1 MIEAPTTRESVVLVH
16 GLAGHG
22 LVMTPLARALRGHF
36 AGVTTWGYSSLW
48 SRIERH
54 GHALA
59 ESLRQMDDRQSGRV
73 HLVTHSLGGI
83 ISRLALAEYSPRR
96 LGRVLMLAPPNRG
109 SRMATRAAP
118 YLGRFFPPIA
128 QLCDSSDSFV
138 CTLQPPSSTEV
149 GIIAASHD
157 VLVREEST
165 HLAGETDHITLP
177 GLHVSLLW
185 SRTTAEQVRHF
196 LENGRFR
203 RSEVQV
209 QGDGANAA
217 A

>member
-1 MIEAPTTRESVVLVH
+1 MNVRSPQPSADKVILVH

-22 LVMTPLARALRGHF
+22 VVMSPLARALRGHF

-59 ESLRQMDDRQSGRV
+59 KSLRQMDDRESGRI

-83 ISRLALAEYSPRR
+83 VARLALAEYAPLR
-96 LGRVLMLAPPNRG
+96 LGRILMLAPPNRG
-109 SRMATRAAP
+109 SHLATRAAP
-118 YLGRFFPPIA
+118 MLGRFLPPIA
-128 QLCDSSDSFV
+128 QLCDNADSFV
-138 CTLQPPSSTEV
+138 CTLPAPAGAEL

-157 VLVREEST
+157 LLVREEST
-165 HLAGETDHITLP
+165 HLASETDHITLP

-196 LENGRFR
+196 LEHGRFWR
-203 RSEVQV
+203 ASVA
-209 QGDGANAA
+209 D
-217 A
+217 

>member
-1 MIEAPTTRESVVLVH
+1 MNSPSSQPSADAVLLVH

-22 LVMTPLARALRGHF
+22 VVMSPLARALRGHF
-36 AGVTTWGYSSLW
+36 ADVSTWRYRSLW

-59 ESLRQMDDRQSGRV
+59 ESLRRLDDRDSGRI

-83 ISRLALAEYSPRR
+83 IARLALAEYAPQR

-109 SRMATRAAP
+109 SHLATRAAP
-118 YLGRFFPPIA
+118 LLGRLFPPIA
-128 QLCDSSDSFV
+128 QLCDEADSFV
-138 CTLQPPSSTEV
+138 CQLPPLGGADV

-157 VLVREEST
+157 LLISEDST
-165 HLAGETDHITLP
+165 HLACETDHITIP

-185 SRTTAEQVRHF
+185 SRQTAEQAQHF
-196 LENGRFR
+196 LMHGRFR
-203 RSEVQV
+203 R
-209 QGDGANAA
+209 ANAA